1 MIVCHFT
8 SAHPSND
15 VRIFEKECVSL
26 AQAGFEVYLV
36 AAGECDR
43 VDKGVHIVSVKPE
56 KQGRL
61 YRMRRFAKLIFR
73 KALEMNADVY
83 HFHDPELMRF
93 AKKLKR
99 AGKVVIYDI
108 HEDLPRSILSKPYLK
123 NWLRNFISHWVERY
137 ENRIASITTCNITA
151 TPHIESRFKKIN
163 TKTYSIYNF
172 PEFNISN
179 PLVPFAEKGNYVCYT
194 GGLSEIRG
202 ISEILKAM
210 EISQAQLILAGVAES
225 AAVTAEIEHS
235 VATGNTIFKGKV
247 SRSGVN
253 EILKESKAGLVTFL
267 PEPNHINAQ
276 PNKMFEYMAAG
287 IPVIASDF
295 PLWQKIISENKC
307 GVCVDPTNIQA
318 IADAIN
324 SFIANNEIAQQMGE
338 NGRKAV
344 EEKFNWKVEEKKL
357 IELYQHLST
366 KIRTKKDHVS

>member
-1 MIVCHFT
+1 MKVCHFT

-36 AAGECDR
+36 AAGDCDK
-43 VDKGVHIVSVKPE
+43 VEKGVHIVSVKPK

-73 KALEMNADVY
+73 KALELNADVY

-99 AGKVVIYDI
+99 AGKIVIYDI

-123 NWLRNFISHWVERY
+123 KWMRNFISQWVERY

-163 TKTYSIYNF
+163 KETYSIYNF

-179 PLVPFAEKGNYVCYT
+179 PLVPFAEKENYVCYT
-194 GGLSEIRG
+194 GGLTEIRG
-202 ISEILKAM
+202 IPEILKAM
-210 EISQAQLILAGVAES
+210 ENTGAQLILAGVAES
-225 AAVTAEIEHS
+225 TAVTAAIEHS
-235 VATGNTIFKGKV
+235 VTAGKTIFKGKV

-253 EILKESKAGLVTFL
+253 EILNESKAGLVTFL

-307 GVCVDPTNIQA
+307 GICVDPKDIKA
-318 IADAIN
+318 IADAVN
-324 SFIANNEIAQQMGE
+324 YLTTHDDEAQQMGV

-357 IELYQHLST
+357 IELYHKLASNAGIKQ
-366 KIRTKKDHVS
+366 

>member
-1 MIVCHFT
+1 MKVCHFT

-36 AAGECDR
+36 AAGDCDK
-43 VDKGVHIVSVKPE
+43 VEKGVHIVSVKPE

-73 KALEMNADVY
+73 KALELNADVY

-99 AGKVVIYDI
+99 AGKIVIYDI

-123 NWLRNFISHWVERY
+123 KWMRNFISQWVERY

-163 TKTYSIYNF
+163 KETYSIYNF

-194 GGLSEIRG
+194 GGLTEIRG
-202 ISEILKAM
+202 IPEILKAM
-210 EISQAQLILAGVAES
+210 ENTGAQLILAGVAES
-225 AAVTAEIEHS
+225 TAVAAAIEHS
-235 VATGNTIFKGKV
+235 VTAGKTIFKGKV

-253 EILKESKAGLVTFL
+253 EILNESKAGLVTFL

-307 GVCVDPTNIQA
+307 GICVDPKDIKT
-318 IADAIN
+318 IADAVN
-324 SFIANNEIAQQMGE
+324 YLTTHDDEAQQMGV

-344 EEKFNWKVEEKKL
+344 EEKYNWKAEEKKL
-357 IELYQHLST
+357 IELYMHLAS
-366 KIRTKKDHVS
+366 KLHCERDSVI